1 MKWEIIHKATSFIAE
16 EMGVS
21 LKKSALS
28 PNIRERMDHSCAI
41 VNEEGKIVAQAEHI
55 PVHLGSFKIGVI
67 NVLNYLQKEGIDLE
81 EGDSIIF
88 NDPYISGTHLNDVG
102 VLSPIFYEGK
112 LVGYAINKAHHVD
125 VGGPLPGSINPLAK
139 TIYEEGV
146 VIPPVKLTKKGS
158 INEEVLN
165 IIKENFKV
173 PEFSLGDI
181 KAQLS
186 ANRLGEERVKQLFA
200 KYGDIRQSWEES
212 IEYSRK
218 LSLNSI
224 SNWKKGVYE
233 AEDYLEWDSSLPIRI
248 RLEVGEK
255 GIIADF
261 EGTHEQI
268 EGPLNAVF
276 GVTYSAVSFAVR
288 SMIGEVPTNDGFYSI
303 IEVKAK
309 EGTLVNPLKPA
320 AVGGGNV
327 ETSQRIA
334 DVTFLA
340 MSKFLKVPAAPSG
353 TMMNIMMG
361 GIYKGKY
368 WSYYETVGG
377 GSGGRPCKDGVSAV
391 QNNMTN
397 TLNTPIE
404 IAERQYP
411 ILFVEYRIREGS
423 GGKGLYKGGDGI
435 IRGFKMLSKA
445 KISILA
451 DRFKIGPWGL
461 EGGESGKPGRVTI
474 NGKEYPSKFTEEVNE
489 GDLIIVETPGGG
501 GYGKFINS

>member
-1 MKWEIIHKATSFIAE
+1 MKWEIVHKATSFIAE

-55 PVHLGSFKIGVI
+55 PVHLGSFKIGVL
-67 NVLNYLQKEGIDLE
+67 NVLNYLEKEGIDLE

-102 VLSPIFYEGK
+102 VLSPIFYNGK
-112 LVGYAINKAHHVD
+112 LVGYAVNKAHHVD
-125 VGGPLPGSINPLAK
+125 VGGPLPGSINPMAK

-146 VIPPVKLTKKGS
+146 VIPPVKLTRKGS
-158 INEEVLN
+158 LN
-165 IIKENFKV
+165 DEIIKIIKENFKV
-173 PEFSLGDI
+173 PDFSLGDI
-181 KAQLS
+181 KAQIS
-186 ANRLGEERVKQLFA
+186 ANKLGEERVRQLFV

-212 IEYSRK
+212 IDYSRR
-218 LSLNSI
+218 LALNVI
-224 SNWKKGVYE
+224 NTWKKGEYE
-233 AEDYLEWDSSLPIRI
+233 AEDYLEWGSSLLPIKIKLRV
-248 RLEVGEK
+248 EEK
-255 GIIADF
+255 GITADF
-261 EGTHEQI
+261 EGTHKQI
-268 EGPLNAVF
+268 EGPLNAVL
-276 GVTYSAVSFAVR
+276 GVTYSAVSFAIR
-288 SMIGEVPTNDGFYSI
+288 SMVGEVPTNDGFYSLI
-303 IEVKAK
+303 TVKAE
-309 EGTLVNPLKPA
+309 EGSLVNPLKPA

-340 MSKFLKVPAAPSG
+340 MSKFLKVPAAASG

-377 GSGGRPCKDGVSAV
+377 GSGGRPCKEGVSAV

-411 ILFVEYRIREGS
+411 ILFIEYRIREGS
-423 GGKGLYKGGDGI
+423 GGNGLHKGGDGI
-435 IRGFKMLSKA
+435 IRGFKLLSKA

-461 EGGESGKPGRVTI
+461 EGGERGKPGRVTI

-489 GDLIIVETPGGG
+489 GDVIIVETPGGG
-501 GYGKFINS
+501 GYGKAY

>member
-1 MKWEIIHKATSFIAE
+1 MKWEIVHKATSFIAE

-55 PVHLGSFKIGVI
+55 PVHLGSFKIGVL
-67 NVLNYLQKEGIDLE
+67 NVLNYLEKEGIELE

-102 VLSPIFYEGK
+102 VLSPIFYNGK
-112 LVGYAINKAHHVD
+112 LVGYAVNKAHHVD
-125 VGGPLPGSINPLAK
+125 VGGPLPGSINPTAK

-146 VIPPVKLTKKGS
+146 VIPPVKLTRKGS
-158 INEEVLN
+158 LN
-165 IIKENFKV
+165 DEIIKIIKENFKV
-173 PEFSLGDI
+173 PDFSLGDI
-181 KAQLS
+181 KAQIS
-186 ANRLGEERVKQLFA
+186 ANKLGEERVRQLFE

-212 IEYSRK
+212 IDYSRR
-218 LSLNSI
+218 LALNVI
-224 SNWKKGVYE
+224 NTWKKGEYE
-233 AEDYLEWDSSLPIRI
+233 AEDYLEWGSSLLPIKIKLRI
-248 RLEVGEK
+248 GEK

-261 EGTHEQI
+261 EGTHKQI
-268 EGPLNAVF
+268 EGPLNAVL

-288 SMIGEVPTNDGFYSI
+288 SMVGEVPTNDGFYSLI
-303 IEVKAK
+303 TVKAE
-309 EGTLVNPLKPA
+309 EGSLVNPLKPA

-340 MSKFLKVPAAPSG
+340 MSKFLKVPAAASG

-361 GIYKGKY
+361 GIYKGKF

-377 GSGGRPCKDGVSAV
+377 GSGGRPCKDGVAAV

-411 ILFVEYRIREGS
+411 ILFIEYRIREGS
-423 GGKGLYKGGDGI
+423 GGNGLHKGGDGI
-435 IRGFKMLSKA
+435 IRGFKLLSKA

-461 EGGESGKPGRVTI
+461 EGGERGKPGRVTI
-474 NGKEYPSKFTEEVNE
+474 NGKDYPSKFTEEVNE
-489 GDLIIVETPGGG
+489 GDVIIVETPGGG
-501 GYGKFINS
+501 GYGKAY

>member
-1 MKWEIIHKATSFIAE
+1 MKWEIVHKATSFIAE

-55 PVHLGSFKIGVI
+55 PVHLGSFKIGVL
-67 NVLNYLQKEGIDLE
+67 NVLNYLEKEGIELE

-102 VLSPIFYEGK
+102 VLSPIFYNGK

-125 VGGPLPGSINPLAK
+125 VGGPLPGSINPTAK

-146 VIPPVKLTKKGS
+146 VIPPVKLTRKGS
-158 INEEVLN
+158 LN
-165 IIKENFKV
+165 DEIIKIIKENFKV
-173 PEFSLGDI
+173 PDFSLGDI
-181 KAQLS
+181 KAQIS
-186 ANRLGEERVKQLFA
+186 ANKLGEERVRQLFE

-212 IEYSRK
+212 IDYSRR
-218 LSLNSI
+218 LALNVI
-224 SNWKKGVYE
+224 NTWKKGEYE
-233 AEDYLEWDSSLPIRI
+233 AEDYLEWGSSLLPIKIKLRI
-248 RLEVGEK
+248 GEK

-261 EGTHEQI
+261 EGTHKQI
-268 EGPLNAVF
+268 EGPLNAVL

-288 SMIGEVPTNDGFYSI
+288 SMVGEVPTNDGFYSLI
-303 IEVKAK
+303 TVKAE
-309 EGTLVNPLKPA
+309 EGSLVNPLKPA

-340 MSKFLKVPAAPSG
+340 MSKFLKVPAAASG

-377 GSGGRPCKDGVSAV
+377 GSGGRPCEDGIAAV

-404 IAERQYP
+404 IAERHYP
-411 ILFVEYRIREGS
+411 ILFIEYRIREGS
-423 GGKGLYKGGDGI
+423 GGNGLHKGGDGI
-435 IRGFKMLSKA
+435 IRGFKLLSKA

-461 EGGESGKPGRVTI
+461 EGGERGKPGRVTI
-474 NGKEYPSKFTEEVNE
+474 NGKDYPSKFTEEVNE
-489 GDLIIVETPGGG
+489 GDVIIVETPGGG
-501 GYGKFINS
+501 GYGKAY

>member
-1 MKWEIIHKATSFIAE
+1 MKWEIVHKATSFIAE

-55 PVHLGSFKIGVI
+55 PVHLGSFKIGVL
-67 NVLNYLQKEGIDLE
+67 NVLNYLEKEGIELE

-102 VLSPIFYEGK
+102 VLSPIFYNGK
-112 LVGYAINKAHHVD
+112 LVGYAVNKAHHVD
-125 VGGPLPGSINPLAK
+125 VGGPLPGSINPTAK
-139 TIYEEGV
+139 TIYEEGI
-146 VIPPVKLTKKGS
+146 VIPPVKLTRKGS
-158 INEEVLN
+158 LN
-165 IIKENFKV
+165 DEIIKIIKENFKV
-173 PEFSLGDI
+173 PDFSLGDI
-181 KAQLS
+181 KAQIS
-186 ANRLGEERVKQLFA
+186 ANKLGEERVRQLFE

-212 IEYSRK
+212 IDYSRR
-218 LSLNSI
+218 LALNVI
-224 SNWKKGVYE
+224 NTWKKGEYE
-233 AEDYLEWDSSLPIRI
+233 AEDYLEWGSSLLPIKI
-248 RLEVGEK
+248 KLKVEEK

-261 EGTHEQI
+261 EGTHKQI
-268 EGPLNAVF
+268 EGPLNAVL

-288 SMIGEVPTNDGFYSI
+288 SMVGEVPTNDGFYSLI
-303 IEVKAK
+303 TVKAE
-309 EGTLVNPLKPA
+309 EGSLVNPLKPA

-340 MSKFLKVPAAPSG
+340 MSKFLKVPAAASG

-361 GIYKGKY
+361 GIYKGKF

-411 ILFVEYRIREGS
+411 ILFIEYRIREGS
-423 GGKGLYKGGDGI
+423 GGNGLHKGGDGI
-435 IRGFKMLSKA
+435 IRGFKLLSKA

-461 EGGESGKPGRVTI
+461 EGGERGKPGRVTI
-474 NGKEYPSKFTEEVNE
+474 NGEDYPSKFTEEVNE
-489 GDLIIVETPGGG
+489 GDVIIVETPGGG
-501 GYGKFINS
+501 GYGKAY

>member
-1 MKWEIIHKATSFIAE
+1 MKWEIVHKATSFIAE

-55 PVHLGSFKIGVI
+55 PVHLGSFKIGVL
-67 NVLNYLQKEGIDLE
+67 NVLNYLEREGIELE

-102 VLSPIFYEGK
+102 VLSPIFYNGK
-112 LVGYAINKAHHVD
+112 LVGYAVNKAHHVD
-125 VGGPLPGSINPLAK
+125 VGGPLPGSINPTAK

-146 VIPPVKLTKKGS
+146 VIPPVKLTRKGS
-158 INEEVLN
+158 LN
-165 IIKENFKV
+165 DEIIKIIKENFKV
-173 PEFSLGDI
+173 PDFSLGDI
-181 KAQLS
+181 KAQIS
-186 ANRLGEERVKQLFA
+186 ANKLGEERVRQLFE

-212 IEYSRK
+212 IDYSRR
-218 LSLNSI
+218 LALNVI
-224 SNWKKGVYE
+224 NTWKKGEYE
-233 AEDYLEWDSSLPIRI
+233 AEDYLEWGSSLLPIKI
-248 RLEVGEK
+248 KLQIEEK

-261 EGTHEQI
+261 EGTHKQI
-268 EGPLNAVF
+268 EGPLNAVL

-288 SMIGEVPTNDGFYSI
+288 SMVGEVPTNDGFYSLI
-303 IEVKAK
+303 TVKAE
-309 EGTLVNPLKPA
+309 EGSLVNPLKPA

-340 MSKFLKVPAAPSG
+340 MSKFLKVPAAASG

-361 GIYKGKY
+361 SIYKGKY

-377 GSGGRPCKDGVSAV
+377 GSGGRPCKDGVAAV

-411 ILFVEYRIREGS
+411 ILFIEYRIREGS
-423 GGKGLYKGGDGI
+423 GGNGLHKGGDGI
-435 IRGFKMLSKA
+435 IRGFKLLSKA

-461 EGGESGKPGRVTI
+461 EGGERGKPGRVTI
-474 NGKEYPSKFTEEVNE
+474 NGKDYPSKFTEEVNE
-489 GDLIIVETPGGG
+489 GDVIIVETPGGG
-501 GYGKFINS
+501 GYGKAY